1 MPEDS
6 LPPDSPLETGLRILS
21 GFVSEEELKQ
31 TMYSLLTANW
41 ESDGGPIRLRGDL
54 TLTQAATS
62 RLFDQTRLFLKLLHE
77 DKGAQLTPQGNLT
90 RASVAGLTERMPWPR
105 EHMEGL
111 DRTLTKVVNE
121 RDVYPLH
128 IIRIIC
134 ECGGLT
140 TKRRNRLTA
149 SRKAIALSADDQ
161 AGDLFRHLF
170 VTVFRRFNLDYLSP
184 FERETPEVQNSI
196 GVILWVLWMGARHWS
211 SDEDLARAAL
221 LPYVRQKTDAVSPL
235 PDASAW
241 VLDNEVLQP
250 LVWFGLLECNVADK
264 DRFDPDKVRKFRKTP
279 LFDQFI
285 SFHFKP

>member
-1 MPEDS
+1 MSEDP
-6 LPPDSPLETGLRILS
+6 LPPDSPAAAGLRIVA

-31 TMYSLLTANW
+31 TMYRLLTADW
-41 ESDGGPIRLRGDL
+41 ESDTGPIRLRREL
-54 TLTQAATS
+54 TLTEAATS

-90 RASVAGLTERMPWPR
+90 RASVAGLADRMPWPR
-105 EHMEGL
+105 EHMEEL

-140 TKRRNRLTA
+140 TKRRNQLTA
-149 SRKAIALSADDQ
+149 SRKAVALCADDQ
-161 AGDLFRHLF
+161 AGALFRHLF
-170 VTVFRRFNLDYLSP
+170 VTVFRRFSLDYLSP
-184 FERETPEVQNSI
+184 FARDTPEVQNSI
-196 GVILWVLWMGARHWS
+196 GVILWVLWMGAKHWS
-211 SDEDLARAAL
+211 SDTDLARAAL
-221 LPYVRQKTDAVSPL
+221 LPYVRLKTEAVSPML
-235 PDASAW
+235 DASADI
-241 VLDNEVLQP
+241 LDCEVLQP
-250 LVWFGLLECNVADK
+250 LVWFGLLECNLTDK

-279 LFDQFI
+279 LFDQFL